1 MPQHPTT
8 SIEALTPR
16 APRAACAPARIQR
29 VSRSGPVP
37 CSAHRL
43 RTLVP
48 DICGIHA
55 DRQECPSWQVTAEST
70 EKPADTDTTVSSTT
84 ELEAAQKDEITSKSS
99 KPVEGEPAPTETS
112 KPVEGEPAT
121 ETSKPV
127 EGEPAAETLK
137 PVEGEP
143 APDTSK
149 PVEPAAETSK
159 PVEGEP
165 APMETSK
172 PGEGKPAAE
181 KRALD
186 ETENADQNVPPQKK
200 QSPGVQ
206 GKTEPVM
213 SAQEAAAASEC

>member
-1 MPQHPTT
+1 MPRNQRRSTRA
-8 SIEALTPR
+8 SRIPR
-16 APRAACAPARIQR
+16 
-29 VSRSGPVP
+29 
-37 CSAHRL
+37 RL
-43 RTLVP
+43 RTSPHPASVP
-48 DICGIHA
+48 KRSCPMQCAPPAPTRSRHLWQIHA
-55 DRQECPSWQVTAEST
+55 DRQECPWQVTAEST

-84 ELEAAQKDEITSKSS
+84 ELEAAQKDETTSKTS
-99 KPVEGEPAPTETS
+99 KPVDGEPAPMETS

-127 EGEPAAETLK
+127 EGAAE
-137 PVEGEP
+137 
-143 APDTSK
+143 TSK
-149 PVEPAAETSK
+149 PVEGKPAAETSK

-172 PGEGKPAAE
+172 PVEGKPAAE

-206 GKTEPVM
+206 GKTEPVI

>member
-1 MPQHPTT
+1 MQ
-8 SIEALTPR
+8 
-16 APRAACAPARIQR
+16 CAPPAHT
-29 VSRSGPVP
+29 P
-37 CSAHRL
+37 CRHL
-43 RTLVP
+43 WQ
-48 DICGIHA
+48 IHA
-55 DRQECPSWQVTAEST
+55 DRQECPWQVTAEST

-84 ELEAAQKDEITSKSS
+84 ELEAAQKDETTSKTS
-99 KPVEGEPAPTETS
+99 KPVEGEPAPMETS

-121 ETSKPV
+121 ETCSKPVEGEPATETSEPVEGAAETSKPV

-143 APDTSK
+143 APETSK

-172 PGEGKPAAE
+172 PVEGKPAAE

-206 GKTEPVM
+206 GKTEPVI

>member
-1 MPQHPTT
+1 MQ
-8 SIEALTPR
+8 
-16 APRAACAPARIQR
+16 CAPPAHTR
-29 VSRSGPVP
+29 SR
-37 CSAHRL
+37 HL
-43 RTLVP
+43 WQ
-48 DICGIHA
+48 IHA
-55 DRQECPSWQVTAEST
+55 DRQECPWQVTAEST

-84 ELEAAQKDEITSKSS
+84 ELEAAQKDETTSKTS
-99 KPVEGEPAPTETS
+99 KPVEGEPAPMETS

-127 EGEPAAETLK
+127 EPAAE
-137 PVEGEP
+137 
-143 APDTSK
+143 S
-149 PVEPAAETSK
+149 SK

-165 APMETSK
+165 VAMETSK
-172 PGEGKPAAE
+172 PVEGKPAAE

-206 GKTEPVM
+206 GKTEPVI